1 MIVDGIQPAA
11 VATPGDVEELAATLA
26 TATAARKA
34 TVISGGGTKLS
45 WGRTPARVD
54 LVVSTGKLTRLVA
67 HRYGDLTAT
76 IESGARLADVNRQLA
91 KHGQWLPFDS
101 AFADATIGGVVASH
115 ESGPLR
121 HRFGTPRDLLIGV
134 TLALADGRMVKA
146 GGHVVKN
153 VAGYDLGRLVTGSF
167 GSFAAITTATFKLS
181 PVFAASGTVGLLY
194 RDTEAIGRDAQLLAA
209 NQFELTSLD
218 VQATLGTI
226 RGELRLLVRV
236 ASSPVAT
243 EVQLAAIRRMVTG
256 DGQLITGQ
264 AEEDL
269 WRDQVGAPWISDST
283 VVRLAWLPA
292 SLATVLT
299 AIDRVG
305 RENGAALMFTGRTA
319 VGAGMLR
326 VDGLP
331 DAAVAVIEELRR
343 SDAVGNVVVLRAPA
357 SVKSRVDVWGPS
369 RDVAPVMRAI
379 KTALDPAEI
388 LNAGRG
394 PV

>member
-194 RDTEAIGRDAQLLAA
+194 RDAEAIGRDAQLLAA

-236 ASSPVAT
+236 ASSPGAT
-243 EVQLAAIRRMVTG
+243 EVQLAAIRRMVSG

-269 WRDQVGAPWISDST
+269 WRDQVAAPWISDST

>member
-319 VGAGMLR
+319 GGAGMLR